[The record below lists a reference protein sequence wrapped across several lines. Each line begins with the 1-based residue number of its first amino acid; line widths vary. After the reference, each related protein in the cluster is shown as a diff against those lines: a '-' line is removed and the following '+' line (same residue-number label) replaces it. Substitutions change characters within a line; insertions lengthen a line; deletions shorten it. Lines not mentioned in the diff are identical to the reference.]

1 MRTPTHGATYNDSM
15 FTPERPTFERNP
27 ANQIQASQTNTPSR
41 SANTRDRYRP
51 AEYAAETGDEG
62 EPRYGD
68 TRPANIR
75 LFNEAQRPR
84 LAIRR
89 DSYPP
94 EGEPTTAPVLSQ
106 SRRGSIVSAGGN
118 RPRGLS
124 FYDARER
131 MKSGQVHRPESW
143 HAGVPPTPPRSIN
156 KDNFLS
162 QSSPT
167 TPTRQR
173 VHSGNVEEGIP
184 DDFIEPPEPPSPPPE
199 KIPGDVGWALFMNSS
214 FKNNLVAAI
223 GEIVGTTMFL
233 FFAFAGTQVANV
245 NSTNA
250 ATTGFN
256 SQKLLYI
263 SLSFGF
269 SLMVNVWI
277 FFRISGGLFNP
288 CVRALLILVL
298 MCQFPD
304 RLRLGHTRTSSDGC
318 HWIRSSRLPVL
329 FTDHWCYHCFG
340 SYSWFVALIANA
352 GSEENLL
359 MLSFIL

>member
-1 MRTPTHGATYNDSM
+1 MSESSLFSLYTSSDPDHLPPIKADKSIITNTMANVQPTTPKKAAAPSMRTPTHGSTYNDTL

-51 AEYAAETGDEG
+51 TEYAAEAGEEG

-68 TRPANIR
+68 TRSANARI
-75 LFNEAQRPR
+75 FNETQRPR
-84 LAIRR
+84 SATRR

-94 EGEPTTAPVLSQ
+94 EMETTTAPILSQ
-106 SRRGSIVSAGGN
+106 SRRGSIVSAAGT

-131 MKSGQVHRPESW
+131 MKSGQAHRPESW
-143 HAGVPPTPPRSIN
+143 HAGVPPPPLHTSN
-156 KDNFLS
+156 KDFSLPASN
-162 QSSPT
+162 PP
-167 TPTRQR
+167 TPTRPR

-184 DDFIEPPEPPSPPPE
+184 DDFNEPPSPPSVQSPPPE

-245 NSTNA
+245 NSTSA
-250 ATTGFN
+250 VTTGLN

-288 CVRALLILVL
+288 CVCPAPLHHIL
-298 MCQFPD
+298 M
-304 RLRLGHTRTSSDGC
+304 
-318 HWIRSSRLPVL
+318 
-329 FTDHWCYHCFG
+329 
-340 SYSWFVALIANA
+340 
-352 GSEENLL
+352 
-359 MLSFIL
+359 